1 MCGKQM
7 LPLSVRHNVDLHQ
20 AVFLPVPLAKQMQ
33 ILIFMDMAMAWF
45 LSNFTLRI
53 AKVKL
58 REHTTKNNNEGGLF
72 LL

>member
-1 MCGKQM
+1 M
-7 LPLSVRHNVDLHQ
+7 LPLSVRRNVDLHQ

-33 ILIFMDMAMAWF
+33 IQIFMDMAEF
-45 LSNFTLRI
+45 LSIFTLRI